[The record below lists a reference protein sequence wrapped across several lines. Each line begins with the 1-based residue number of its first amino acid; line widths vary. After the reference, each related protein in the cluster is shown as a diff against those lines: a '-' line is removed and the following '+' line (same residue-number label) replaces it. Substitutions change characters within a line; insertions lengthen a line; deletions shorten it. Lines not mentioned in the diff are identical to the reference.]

1 MHLPS
6 LIYRFYGNPRAL
18 TLSTTAVASCR
29 LLLATLALAVMISSH
44 SCNESLPPYQEPQQ
58 LYNATIDGKY
68 WLSDTEHSLT
78 VYFRITNVFDETLEG
93 PALLTGKIQISSAR
107 DTSIHKTFLLGTT
120 NLFSG
125 YVLIGKTLRIDPKQT
140 MVLKATWD
148 FIGDKV
154 SDDKGRN
161 LAGDSATASFFTYVE
176 DKTCQWR
183 RLARPEDLL
192 LQGTVRLF
200 ERTAP
205 LEAGPTVFPF
215 CFVTNFV
222 SVKLCPRIETV
233 PPCSNWPS
241 AVQ

>member
-1 MHLPS
+1 MSLPS
-6 LIYRFYGNPRAL
+6 LIYRFYGRPRVLASR
-18 TLSTTAVASCR
+18 TAAVASCR
-29 LLLATLALAVMISSH
+29 LLLATLALVVMISSH

-58 LYNATIDGKY
+58 LFNATIDGKY
-68 WLSDTEHSLT
+68 WLSDIEHSLT
-78 VYFRITNVFDETLEG
+78 VYFRITNAFDETLEG
-93 PALLTGKIQISSAR
+93 PALLTGRIQISSAR
-107 DTSIHKTFLLGTT
+107 DTSIHKTFSLGTA

-125 YVLIGKTLRIDPKQT
+125 YTLIGKTLRIDSKQT

-148 FIGDKV
+148 FPGDRV
-154 SDDKGRN
+154 VDDNGRN
-161 LAGDSATASFFTYVE
+161 LAGDSTTASFFTYVA

-200 ERTAP
+200 DRTAP
-205 LEAGPTVFPF
+205 LEAGPIVFPF

-222 SVKLCPRIETV
+222 SVKYCPHIETV
-233 PPCSNWPS
+233 PPCSNWPP